1 MSNDFLKEESEN
13 IFRTKQ
19 MLLARLLEFDLTVD
33 KLFGKGMCHYFV
45 SGGCF
50 ASYLQGNLPKDIDIY
65 FTDEVYAKPV
75 VNLYTND
82 SAYTNQVAVWDEK
95 YREVRGTAG
104 DMCITENAVT
114 LKNRLQLITKHYGQP
129 KDIRATF
136 DFVHCMPYYDSRDGK
151 LYISREQYNCC
162 VNKCLM
168 VNNRINLTYWRE
180 EKFKKRGYEYGNF
193 TNNNISTT

>member
-1 MSNDFLKEESEN
+1 MSNDFLKEETEN
-13 IFRTKQ
+13 IFRAKQ
-19 MLLARLLEFDLTVD
+19 MLLARLLEFDLTVE
-33 KLFGKGMCHYFV
+33 KIYGKGSIQYFV

-50 ASYLQGNLPKDIDIY
+50 ASYLQGDLPKDIDIY

-75 VNLYTND
+75 VNLYTKD
-82 SAYTNQVAVWDEK
+82 SAYAEQVAVWDEK

-114 LKNRLQLITKHYGQP
+114 LKNGLQLITKHYGQP

-162 VNKCLM
+162 VNKCLV

-193 TNNNISTT
+193 TNNISTT